1 MGTRRGVEGR
11 GDWIGMEGHAGDTG
25 EHRQGWGDVERTQ
38 EGWKDVGGGP
48 GRGWRD
54 MRGHEGTWEGQDR
67 DGGTRG
73 DLEQHK
79 ET

>member
-38 EGWKDVGGGP
+38 EGWKDVGGGLD
-48 GRGWRD
+48 G
-54 MRGHEGTWEGQDR
+54 
-67 DGGTRG
+67 DGGT
-73 DLEQHK
+73 
-79 ET
+79 